1 MEYFPKY
8 LPNQTALDSF
18 HSVLAEIVPT
28 VDPITVSLTPES
40 VFIDTD
46 EVDTQLVYEML
57 CMFMAGRDSITS
69 LPSL

>member
-1 MEYFPKY
+1 MEYILKN
-8 LPNQTALDSF
+8 LPSQAAIDSF
-18 HSVLAEIVPT
+18 NSILAEIIPT

-69 LPSL
+69 LPAP